1 MAINKDSNGYTIGF
15 AAVMVIVVGVILTFL
30 AVQLKPI
37 QQANVIN
44 EKKMNIIQALGVN
57 TTGMSKEDINAAF
70 DANVLERIS
79 IDAEGKVIATKT
91 GAIDIKDVKDP
102 FNVDLVKGYKTKP
115 LAERTFVI
123 YACEKD
129 GKKVYV
135 LPLAGK
141 GLWDSVWGYIALG
154 EDKKT
159 VQGAVFDHKGE
170 TPGLGAEIA
179 EEGFEGQFPGKSL
192 FNANDEFVS
201 IKVIKPGSK
210 DITANL
216 VDGISGGTFTG
227 NGVDEMLQDYL
238 AVYNKYF
245 QNI

>member
-30 AVQLKPI
+30 AIFLKPV

-44 EKKMNIIQALGVN
+44 EKKMNIIQALGID
-57 TTGMSKEDINAAF
+57 TKGMDKNKINEVF

-79 IDAEGKVIATKT
+79 IDANGAVVETKT

-102 FNVDLVKGYKTKP
+102 FNVDLVKEYKTKSIDK
-115 LAERTFVI
+115 RTFVI
-123 YACEKD
+123 YACEVD

-154 EDKKT
+154 DDKKT
-159 VQGAVFDHKGE
+159 VQGAVFDHRGE

-179 EEGFEGQFPGKSL
+179 ENGFEGQFEGKSL
-192 FNANDEFVS
+192 FKGEEFVS

-210 DITANL
+210 DITPNL

-227 NGVDEMLQDYL
+227 NGVNDMLQDYL